1 MLVKFY
7 FLYAIFWSIEGFSL
21 AKISDCQVCFWGS
34 HFIPL
39 IQQHFFPLLSLFFLS
54 RKEEITKFNQIFM
67 FLFPLVSAKWRT
79 GKHVLKNVKFK
90 PDEVPSIPST
100 KRDLV
105 IYIGRTYE
113 LYLCWFFIFL
123 FLLAI
128 LLLSFCITFL
138 FIFHHRLSHL
148 CLNFFSYD
156 FLLFPMFLLVKNSD
170 FTHSIKAL
178 WRKSSI
184 YLPQF

>member
-1 MLVKFY
+1 
-7 FLYAIFWSIEGFSL
+7 
-21 AKISDCQVCFWGS
+21 
-34 HFIPL
+34 
-39 IQQHFFPLLSLFFLS
+39 
-54 RKEEITKFNQIFM
+54 M

-79 GKHVLKNVKFK
+79 GKHVLKNIKFK
-90 PDEVPSIPST
+90 PEEVPSIPST

-113 LYLCWFFIFL
+113 LYLCWFFIFI

-148 CLNFFSYD
+148 CLNFFPMIFFFSPC
-156 FLLFPMFLLVKNSD
+156 FFWLKTLILL
-170 FTHSIKAL
+170 TAL
-178 WRKSSI
+178 KHFEGNLP